1 MAETLICVVAS
12 SAAVGV
18 RETLRDWQSGGLV
31 RDFMW
36 IEAEDVDTGRP
47 IGNEVRSG
55 SLNPVDLR
63 RLAGQVPYS
72 RIRLAEIGLSD
83 EPASLSTGEQRV
95 VFGSDSAGVSVRRI
109 IESSFGNSEISPLRI
124 LLTDAQGPKNL
135 QPPQSVGWHYLVVS
149 PEDTS
154 SPGVGSAPIDSAGRT
169 EQDIQRASQ
178 LAGLLGLWTGVEAA
192 PLDAEET
199 ASYVRFR
206 MARSFFR
213 RLSGD
218 SVELE
223 VRNRLLAVD
232 EGYPRPTHEAGRC
245 IYVENP
251 PAAARQAVSQL
262 WFAHAHVLRSPRETR
277 KSAQAKEIGMGEALR
292 MLFSFLWAS
301 IIGAPA
307 AWAAK
312 AVRGVRTAVASSVQD
327 FVFGVDQAAY
337 QVVVAGQRSDGRP
350 AGWQDLW
357 TAAKEIERVL
367 PNDGQTQHEDLSNL
381 WREYTASALTLADG
395 GVHGTVFRPIVVNS
409 ERAVMKNPA
418 DIVPD
423 PADRYPALQGALGA
437 TLGSQDLD
445 ATDIVSIDD
454 QGRRLNAESTRGAE
468 LSREAASELQSM
480 KTWRDRISQTY
491 SSQFGAELS
500 KAIHEHRTEL
510 SALLQRMRD
519 AASDGS
525 SESAQLRKKQ
535 KRLGT
540 IMRIIALVAVVLVVG
555 LVILGATAVIGW
567 GWAGSLI
574 GAVLLGW
581 FITAFVVF
589 MRGQRELF
597 RLINRR
603 RDLESQSEVDRRNI
617 AAVIKDLTRVTDAY
631 SQYLHFTRA
640 LGHFIHQPFGR
651 PRTSSDQEMGSFS
664 DLPRST
670 AQGTISADESLVQE
684 AALTLRHGQFQAGW
698 MDTLWTMFMN
708 QSAELLGPRGMEL
721 RDDPDLLYRVR
732 GRGQDT
738 LVHQWA
744 EALDREGIP
753 STFGDALWE
762 SARQR
767 LDTEAGLE
775 SIRARLT
782 EQVASVHGTVS
793 RERFL
798 GSVGTRT
805 SDPIGQSLLDATA
818 IAADASRTQAEFV
831 RTVELGLG
839 SAVAHVQLTGPIE
852 SQSLGFQRSEADP
865 LSLRDD
871 VDSDKSTQPFG
882 DVAF

>member
-1 MAETLICVVAS
+1 MVNTLTCVVAP

-18 RETLRDWQSGGLV
+18 RETLRDWQAGGLI

-36 IEAEDVDTGRP
+36 IEAEDVDTGLP
-47 IGNEVRSG
+47 IGNDVSGG
-55 SLNPVDLR
+55 SLSAVDLR

-72 RIRLAEIGLSD
+72 RIRMAEIGLSD
-83 EPASLSTGEQRV
+83 ESDSPSAGAQRP
-95 VFGSDSAGVSVRRI
+95 VFGSDSAGVRVRRI
-109 IESSFGNSEISPLRI
+109 IDSSFGNSEISPLRI
-124 LLTDAQGPKNL
+124 LLTDSQGPKDL
-135 QPPQSVGWHYLVVS
+135 QPPQSVGWHYLAVS

-154 SPGVGSAPIDSAGRT
+154 SPGVGSAPIDSADKT
-169 EQDIQRASQ
+169 DQDIQRASQ
-178 LAGLLGLWTGVEAA
+178 LAGLLGLWTGVEEA
-192 PLDAEET
+192 PMDAEET

-206 MARSFFR
+206 LVRSFFR

-232 EGYPRPTHEAGRC
+232 EGFPRPTHESGRC

-251 PAAARQAVSQL
+251 AAAARQAVSQL
-262 WFAHAHVLRSPRETR
+262 WSAHAHILRGPRETR
-277 KSAQAKEIGMGEALR
+277 QSAEAREIGIGEALR

-312 AVRGVRTAVASSVQD
+312 AVRGVQTAVASSVQE

-337 QVVVAGQRSDGRP
+337 QVVVAGQRNDGQP
-350 AGWQDLW
+350 AGWRDLW

-367 PNDGQTQHEDLSNL
+367 PNDGQTQHDDLSNL

-395 GVHGTVFRPIVVNS
+395 GVHGTVFRPILVNS
-409 ERAVMKNPA
+409 ERAVMKDPS
-418 DIVPD
+418 DIVPETD
-423 PADRYPALQGALGA
+423 DHYPALQGALGA
-437 TLGSQDLD
+437 TLGSRDLD

-454 QGRRLNAESTRGAE
+454 QGRRLQAESTRGAE

-480 KTWRDRISQTY
+480 AKWRERISQTY

-500 KAIHEHRTEL
+500 TAIHEHRTEL
-510 SALLQRMRD
+510 AALLRRMRD

-525 SESAQLRKKQ
+525 SESTQLRKKQ

-540 IMRIIALVAVVLVVG
+540 IMRIIAIVALALLIG
-555 LVILGATAVIGW
+555 LVILGASAVIGW
-567 GWAGSLI
+567 AWAGSLI

-581 FITAFVVF
+581 FITAFIVF

-603 RDLESQSEVDRRNI
+603 RELESQSEVDRRNI
-617 AAVIKDLTRVTDAY
+617 AAVLKDLTRVTDAY
-631 SQYLHFTRA
+631 AQYLHFTRA

-651 PRTSSDQEMGSFS
+651 PRTAADREMGNFT

-670 AQGTISADESLVQE
+670 AQGSISADDALVQE

-698 MDTLWTMFMN
+698 MDSLWTMFLR

-732 GRGQDT
+732 GSGQDT
-738 LVHQWA
+738 LVQLWA
-744 EALDREGIP
+744 DALDHEGIP
-753 STFGDALWE
+753 STFGDSLWD

-767 LDTEAGLE
+767 LDAEAGLE
-775 SIRARLT
+775 TIRAHLT
-782 EQVASVHGTVS
+782 DQVSSVHGTVS

-798 GSVGTRT
+798 GTVGTRT
-805 SDPIGQSLLDATA
+805 SDAIGQSLLDATA
-818 IAADASRTQAEFV
+818 IAADASRTQTEFI

-839 SAVAHVQLTGPIE
+839 SAVMHTQMTGPIE
-852 SQSLGFQRSEADP
+852 SQSLGFIRSDAEP
-865 LSLRDD
+865 VLNGVD
-871 VDSDKSTQPFG
+871 VDRDESAQPFG